1 MKYNLKHLI
10 DSALEVAKTEGYTRM
25 TRDQIA
31 AQAGCSTGIVSK
43 YLGTMPAMRRTIMR
57 AAVHGGV
64 HAVIVQGLAVRDPHA
79 MAASDTDK
87 RQAWK
92 GVTGEIA

>member
-25 TRDQIA
+25 TREQIA
-31 AQAGCSTGIVSK
+31 TQAGCSTGIVSK

-79 MAASDTDK
+79 LAASDTDK

-92 GVTGEIA
+92 GVMQ